1 MMTIPW
7 RGSRSI
13 DPSNFRDTVIFSNVS
28 YREIRQFL
36 LENNCMEQFLSI
48 EVVGTGWMNERR
60 EMQIPWRKKING
72 RVLKNWIHSF
82 L

>member
-1 MMTIPW
+1 
-7 RGSRSI
+7 
-13 DPSNFRDTVIFSNVS
+13 
-28 YREIRQFL
+28 
-36 LENNCMEQFLSI
+36 MEQFLSI

-72 RVLKNWIHSF
+72 RVLKNWIRSF